1 MRSTDNYADQIKLV
15 NDMITEAI
23 ADRAARGLWKTEDG
37 RVLAIK
43 SMQTDHLRRVY
54 RYFTEG
60 PGVDAPGAAAMNY
73 VRDELKRR
81 EAL

>member
-1 MRSTDNYADQIKLV
+1 MSGFDDYADQIELV
-15 NDMITEAI
+15 SDMLEEAI
-23 ADRAARGLWKTEDG
+23 EDRAARGLWKTEDG